1 MQMVTHTLNRRR
13 LLGAAG
19 LALTGLAPWARAQD
33 TPLRILVGFAAGG
46 SADLSARLLA
56 DQLRVQLGRPVLVEN
71 RTGAAGRL
79 AVEATKS
86 AKPDGNTL
94 MFVPHGP
101 MTLFPYVYKA
111 LRFDPFK
118 DFTPIGRVSSFDYAL
133 STGPATPAKTISEYL
148 AWARVPGNKA
158 SFGSPGAGTVPHF
171 IGQGFAQKAGLA
183 LTHVPY
189 RGAAPS
195 MVDLIGGSVSLVV
208 SPLADAIEHHK
219 AGKLRVLATTGE
231 QRTEMLT
238 GVPTLRETGMDL
250 TVDGWYGL
258 YGPAGLAPELVQTL
272 SKALDAAALQLRE
285 PFAKSTLRAAATS
298 PAQLQ
303 QLQRREAALWQ
314 QLVAASGFRPED

>member
-1 MQMVTHTLNRRR
+1 MQMTIHGRRR

-19 LALTGLAPWARAQD
+19 LALAGLAPWARAQD

-56 DQLRVQLGRPVLVEN
+56 DQLRQQLGRPVLVEN

-79 AVEATKS
+79 AVEATKA

-101 MTLFPYVYKA
+101 MTLFPHVYKA

-118 DFTPIGRVSSFDYAL
+118 DFTPIGRVSRFDYAV
-133 STGPATPAKTISEYL
+133 STGPATPAKTLAEYL
-148 AWARVPGNKA
+148 AWARIASHKA

-171 IGQGFAQKAGLA
+171 IGQGFSQKAGLA

-208 SPLADAIEHHK
+208 SPLADALEHHK
-219 AGKLRVLATTGE
+219 AGKIRVLASTGE
-231 QRTEMLT
+231 LRSELLP
-238 GVPTLRETGMDL
+238 GLPTLKESGVDL
-250 TVDGWYGL
+250 AVDGWYGL
-258 YGPAGLAPELVQTL
+258 YAPAGLAQEQVQL
-272 SKALDAAALQLRE
+272 LNKAM
-285 PFAKSTLRAAATS
+285 AAATLGLKEQLARNALHAAPS
-298 PAQLQ
+298 APEQLAQT
-303 QLQRREAALWQ
+303 QRSESALWG
-314 QLVAASGFRPED
+314 QLVRSSGFTPAD

>member
-1 MQMVTHTLNRRR
+1 MQMTNHGRRC

-19 LALTGLAPWARAQD
+19 LALAGLAPWARAQD
-33 TPLRILVGFAAGG
+33 IPLRILVGFAAGG

-56 DQLRVQLGRPVLVEN
+56 DQLRQQLGRPVLVEN

-79 AVEATKS
+79 AVEATKA

-101 MTLFPYVYKA
+101 MTLFPFVYKA
-111 LRFDPFK
+111 LRFDPLK

-133 STGPATPAKTISEYL
+133 STGPATPAKTLAEYL
-148 AWARVPGNKA
+148 AWARIASNKA

-171 IGQGFAQKAGLA
+171 IGQGFSQKAGLA

-208 SPLADAIEHHK
+208 SPLADAVEHHK
-219 AGKLRVLATTGE
+219 AGKIRVLATTGE
-231 QRTEMLT
+231 QRSELLP
-238 GVPTLRETGMDL
+238 GLPTLRESGVDL
-250 TVDGWYGL
+250 AVDGWYGL
-258 YGPAGLAPELVQTL
+258 YAPAGLAQDQVQL
-272 SKALDAAALQLRE
+272 LNKAM
-285 PFAKSTLRAAATS
+285 AAATLHLKEQLARNALHAAPSS
-298 PAQLQ
+298 PEHLAQA
-303 QLQRREAALWQ
+303 QRRESALWE
-314 QLVAASGFRPED
+314 QLVRTSGFTPAD